1 MNWVRWSMLGYGLF
15 LITMGVQ
22 SFFFPRAGHEPSVMS
37 LAAAAGMGI
46 VALVLTY
53 LSTILPNPRGVYITM
68 IFLSIFA
75 MSRFLMTGFTKG
87 NWALYPNLT
96 VIAMSLLMIAIL
108 GAGHMLKVKQ
118 NGSSPES
125 PAS

>member
-1 MNWVRWSMLGYGLF
+1 MTWVRWSMLAYGSF

-22 SFFFPRAGHEPSVMS
+22 SYFFPREGHEPSMMS

-53 LSTILPNPRGVYITM
+53 LATILPNPRGVYITM

-75 MSRFLMTGFTKG
+75 MSRFLMVGITKG
-87 NWALYPNLT
+87 NWVLYPNLT
-96 VIAMSLLMIAIL
+96 VIAASLVMIAIL
-108 GAGHMLKVKQ
+108 GAGHMMKVRQKE
-118 NGSSPES
+118 SSPET
-125 PAS
+125 PVA